1 MIKNNNKNFYNS
13 FLYLFL
19 FLFLF
24 LFLLNSNNHTGFYLT
39 NLDATIEI
47 NSAFWI
53 EEIPDIILLKNSSTF
68 IVDSD
73 LNSIGNGYCNS
84 PIITTFSINSENL
97 NEVDCEISSNSLLVT
112 PVENFTG
119 SSKCEVSCI
128 ASGNIYNIN
137 FTTNVI
143 SSLEPDSEVVVV
155 SSGGGSGGGISR
167 AQLANILGQNNI
179 FNIAINPESIKVKLR
194 PGETISEIISIEN
207 KLDKNYDINI
217 QENSLVS
224 YVKIKNEHGLEP
236 KSTIKI
242 PIEIGVP
249 LNEYRSI
256 ITGTVDFDEYTDLA
270 VVIEVINPLL
280 NPDSQQEVELLVTL
294 GTDYISPTLIFTGE
308 IDKKNILPGTLLKPR
323 IKLTDFYQSGYPEI
337 SLTYYLFDMNNNEL
351 LSFTDY
357 YKTYNDRTLSILLP
371 EDIPL
376 GEYALTFE
384 AKYGNFVSRNTQTLQ
399 IVSSK
404 GLITDELIILTLMI
418 GVMAYSIYAISN
430 RRRRGGNKPIKR
442 KTNAK
447 LIYH

>member
-1 MIKNNNKNFYNS
+1 MNKNIILVFS
-13 FLYLFL
+13 LTIVFSIF
-19 FLFLF
+19 FT
-24 LFLLNSNNHTGFYLT
+24 SSIITGLSTYQVNLST
-39 NLDATIEI
+39 NI
-47 NSAFWI
+47 NPIYW
-53 EEIPDIILLKNSSTF
+53 EEDIPDIIIFQNSSSF

-73 LNSIGNGYCNS
+73 LSNSGNGFCNS
-84 PIITTFSINSENL
+84 YSDQDNTTFTISDETSSK
-97 NEVDCEISSNSLLVT
+97 VDCNIDDVKLSIIPNSS
-112 PVENFTG
+112 FAG
-119 SSKCEVSCI
+119 STICEVTCNEFNFSET
-128 ASGNIYNIN
+128 IN
-137 FTTNVI
+137 FTINVLED
-143 SSLEPDSEVVVV
+143 LEPESEVVVV
-155 SSGGGSGGGISR
+155 SSGGGGGGGISR

-179 FNIAINPESIKVKLR
+179 FNIAVNPESIKLKLR

-207 KLDKNYDINI
+207 KLDKIYDINI
-217 QENSLVS
+217 AKNTLVS
-224 YVKIKNEHGLEP
+224 YVKIKNEHSLEP

-242 PIEIGVP
+242 PIEIGIP

-256 ITGTVDFDEYTDLA
+256 ITGTIDFDEYTDLA

-280 NPDSQQEVELLVTL
+280 DPDSQQEVELLITL

-323 IKLTDFYQSGYPEI
+323 IKLTEFYQSGYPEI

-357 YKTYNDRTLSILLP
+357 YKTYDDRTLSILLP

-404 GLITDELIILTLMI
+404 GLLTDELIILTLMV
-418 GVMAYSIYAISN
+418 GVMAYSIYAIST
-430 RRRRGGNKPIKR
+430 RRKRGGNKRNKQ